1 MANGSSM
8 PMRTIVRKKHLPLY
22 MLMLPGI
29 LYLLIYRYVPMGG
42 LIMVFKNFRITR
54 GIFGS
59 EWNGFQNFIQLFSVP
74 TFPQILKNTVEISL
88 LKLVFG
94 FPAPIVLA
102 LMLNELRCIALKR
115 SLQTVL
121 YLPHFISWVVCGTLI
136 FTFFG
141 PASGVVTKLASA
153 WFSAELN
160 LMMKPASF
168 RGLLVASDIWKEIGW
183 GSIIYLAALTSIDSS
198 YYEAAMIDGAKKQ
211 QQLWYITLPCLMPT
225 IMTMLLL
232 RVGKIMNAGMEQI
245 YVLQNPLVYDVSEIL
260 DTYIY
265 KVSFQSGQYA
275 IGAVAGLFK
284 SIIGLIFV
292 LVTNKIA
299 ERFDQE
305 VL

>member
-22 MLMLPGI
+22 MLMLPGM

-141 PASGVVTKLASA
+141 PAMVRRGTQPDDETCQ
-153 WFSAELN
+153 FSW
-160 LMMKPASF
+160 
-168 RGLLVASDIWKEIGW
+168 VIGCV
-183 GSIIYLAALTSIDSS
+183 GYLERNRLGID
-198 YYEAAMIDGAKKQ
+198 Y
-211 QQLWYITLPCLMPT
+211 LPS
-225 IMTMLLL
+225 
-232 RVGKIMNAGMEQI
+232 R
-245 YVLQNPLVYDVSEIL
+245 
-260 DTYIY
+260 TYKY
-265 KVSFQSGQYA
+265 
-275 IGAVAGLFK
+275 
-284 SIIGLIFV
+284 
-292 LVTNKIA
+292 
-299 ERFDQE
+299 R
-305 VL
+305 